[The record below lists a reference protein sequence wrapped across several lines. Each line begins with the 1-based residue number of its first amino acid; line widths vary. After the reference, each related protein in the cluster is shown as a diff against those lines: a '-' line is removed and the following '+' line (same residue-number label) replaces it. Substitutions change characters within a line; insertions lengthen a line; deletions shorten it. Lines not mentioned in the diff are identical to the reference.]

1 MGRAGEPDAAM
12 TGELPQRTWSG
23 HPVLSRLVRFVVVAV
38 PIGAAITTGSLVSR
52 VWHPP
57 IGFGAIVAWWS
68 VVAAASTV
76 VMVLVDRLARRL
88 LPLAMLLRLSLVFP
102 DRAPSRYAVAV
113 RAGTV
118 RSLDRLAEHTRHGGR
133 GGEPAEAAEL
143 ALTLLAALNVHDRR
157 TRGHSERVRAFN
169 DLLADELR
177 LPREDRDKLRWAAL
191 LHDIGKLH
199 VPTKLLN
206 KPGSPTDE
214 EWARLRAH
222 PIEGAKLV
230 APLAS
235 WLGSWADAVVEHHE
249 RWDGAGYPCGLS
261 AEQISLGGRIV
272 SVADAYE
279 VMTAPRPYRRPVS
292 AAAARAELA
301 DCAGTHFDPTVVR
314 AFLNISLG
322 RLRAVIG
329 PVSWLAELPFLGSV
343 PRLEAVAGSAA
354 RTALTA
360 AGTAT
365 GVGAFAV
372 GSTLGAGAASAHA
385 TATHHGADRATFR
398 TASGDLPSPIPASP
412 SSPPGAAPT
421 IGWRWPARVPSGLA
435 ALTRPNLPTSPAP
448 APTPETASA
457 DALVRTMKAGLES
470 QPLDRSLNLISH
482 LDAYLSAGRLDDKCM
497 AMAEFVAD
505 IQVRMSDQIPALKAN
520 SLLADATTVRT
531 LLRCTRPR

>member
-1 MGRAGEPDAAM
+1 MN
-12 TGELPQRTWSG
+12 GELSQRTWSG
-23 HPVLSRLVRFVVVAV
+23 HPVLSRLVRFVALAV

-57 IGFGAIVAWWS
+57 IGFGAVVAWWS

-88 LPLAMLLRLSLVFP
+88 LPLAMLLKLSLVFP
-102 DRAPSRYAVAV
+102 DRAPSRFAVAV

-118 RSLDRLAEHTRHGGR
+118 RSLDRLAERTRHGGR

-169 DLLADELR
+169 DLLAEELR

-199 VPTKLLN
+199 VPTRLLN

-230 APLAS
+230 APLTL

-249 RWDGAGYPCGLS
+249 RWDGAGYPGGLS

-301 DCAGTHFDPTVVR
+301 NCAGTHFDPTVVR

-365 GVGAFAV
+365 GVGALAV
-372 GSTLGAGAASAHA
+372 GATLGAGVAPA
-385 TATHHGADRATFR
+385 TATATAARTHHRADRATFR

-412 SSPPGAAPT
+412 SSPPGAAPL
-421 IGWRWPARVPSGLA
+421 IASRWPAPVPPGLA

-448 APTPETASA
+448 APTPDTTSA
-457 DALVRTMKAGLES
+457 DALVQRMKAGLES
-470 QPLDRSLNLISH
+470 QPVDRSLNLISH
-482 LDAYLSAGRLDDKCM
+482 LDAYLSAGRVDDKCT
-497 AMAEFVAD
+497 AMADFVAEV
-505 IQVRMSDQIPALKAN
+505 QGHMSDQILALKAN
-520 SLLADATTVRT
+520 SLLADATTVGT
-531 LLRCTRPR
+531 LLHCTRPR